1 MSLPGNDLLLEIQ
14 NAQDIQTLGTK
25 LGVYMRSYVAPS
37 IQNRG
42 LPGQVLATPSDK
54 VGNVSLQSI
63 SSLVGTV
70 NPKNAS
76 YVGTNAKGVIVAA
89 STPDAGI
96 TELTGDV
103 LAGPGNGA
111 QPSQVVGINSGLVPL
126 SETYVGTNASGQIVS
141 APTPPVLGTSVYQ
154 EQVSGSAFSWTLAHT
169 PLYPAAVQI
178 FVRIVG
184 FGGVL
189 LFQGVSLDYTLSGT
203 AITTAVSYTA
213 GAVFARYAY

>member
-76 YVGTNAKGVIVAA
+76 YVGTNASGFRDFGL
-89 STPDAGI
+89 SRAGLWKCVFLDTCPHTLI
-96 TELTGDV
+96 
-103 LAGPGNGA
+103 PGCGA
-111 QPSQVVGINSGLVPL
+111 DIRPHRRIWWSFTVSR
-126 SETYVGTNASGQIVS
+126 SES
-141 APTPPVLGTSVYQ
+141 
-154 EQVSGSAFSWTLAHT
+154 
-169 PLYPAAVQI
+169 
-178 FVRIVG
+178 
-184 FGGVL
+184 
-189 LFQGVSLDYTLSGT
+189 
-203 AITTAVSYTA
+203 
-213 GAVFARYAY
+213 